1 LAEAQTP
8 VGSAEE
14 LGYVAPSIER
24 VLARPRTIALVKL
37 RNRRC
42 QQLFAEFRDLEGH
55 PLEEVLTARG
65 ETAVQ
70 HLERMAFLDGFRVR
84 PCGRKDVFAFTH
96 TGDSEVFLCRSFGQ
110 LAQRAPSSAADLLI
124 HEELHSLGAG
134 EAPSPGLPTAYQ
146 ITSQVEW
153 RCRL

>member
-1 LAEAQTP
+1 
-8 VGSAEE
+8 
-14 LGYVAPSIER
+14 
-24 VLARPRTIALVKL
+24 
-37 RNRRC
+37 
-42 QQLFAEFRDLEGH
+42 
-55 PLEEVLTARG
+55 
-65 ETAVQ
+65 
-70 HLERMAFLDGFRVR
+70 MAFLNGFRVQ

-96 TGDSEVFLCRSFGQ
+96 TGDSEVFLCLSFRE
-110 LAQRAPSSAADLLI
+110 LAQWDPSSAANLLI